1 LKLVRH
7 EQLDCRCHGAGSSR
21 SSEMAGDGMKGPNR
35 FFVASIL
42 KLALAGHLLLAILKH
57 VSEIL
62 ATLHSPTGRCDGSTD
77 CSTTV

>member
-1 LKLVRH
+1 
-7 EQLDCRCHGAGSSR
+7 
-21 SSEMAGDGMKGPNR
+21 MAGDGMKGPNR